1 MKRSLN
7 EQDEYK
13 NDKIVNFQN
22 PTNIKNKEIK
32 KTNEEEIKEINDL
45 LYDILEDDNID
56 VIIKVNTKNKEIYVN
71 EYNNIDNKNR
81 KYIYIKDNLTLLID
95 SIYDNFM
102 YKEIHSFELYL
113 DGKNIFA
120 DKKEWPTQLFNEIE
134 YVNILEEEKQKE
146 DELINLFE
154 SNLKIQN

>member
-13 NDKIVNFQN
+13 NVKIVNFQK
-22 PTNIKNKEIK
+22 PTNIKNNKTK
-32 KTNEEEIKEINDL
+32 KTNEEEIKEINDIY
-45 LYDILEDDNID
+45 YDMFEYDNID

-71 EYNNIDNKNR
+71 ENNKNR
-81 KYIYIKDNLTLLID
+81 KYIYIKDNLRLLID

-102 YKEIHSFELYL
+102 YKEIYSFELYL

-120 DKKEWPTQLFNEIE
+120 NKNDWPSQLLNEIE
-134 YVNILEEEKQKE
+134 YVNILELEMQEE
-146 DELINLFE
+146 DELINLLE
-154 SNLKIQN
+154 SNLKIET